1 MVSMIF
7 ELDALALSDGRSTAR
22 ALRGANGD
30 GDGLCHP
37 CARWCVRWPRSRPR
51 ASMSAPIASETRN
64 PFNASN
70 ETMRTSCRPESGR
83 DEECRTSFRSGRRL
97 TRRVA

>member
-1 MVSMIF
+1 
-7 ELDALALSDGRSTAR
+7 
-22 ALRGANGD
+22 
-30 GDGLCHP
+30 
-37 CARWCVRWPRSRPR
+37 
-51 ASMSAPIASETRN
+51 MSAPIASETRN